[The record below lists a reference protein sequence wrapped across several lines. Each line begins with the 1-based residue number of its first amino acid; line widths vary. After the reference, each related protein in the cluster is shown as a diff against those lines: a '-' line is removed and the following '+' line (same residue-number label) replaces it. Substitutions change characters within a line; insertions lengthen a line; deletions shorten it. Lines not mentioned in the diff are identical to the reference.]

1 MLVQHYIY
9 IVITLKGTVS
19 KLRMADKSMFGEKQT
34 KKATVGRKTEYRND
48 LTVIV
53 TSAVVRSEELS
64 GFIRPRYCAKSMA
77 TSGGTHL

>member
-1 MLVQHYIY
+1 MFYIY
-9 IVITLKGTVS
+9 IYRNHVGTKEQFLS
-19 KLRMADKSMFGEKQT
+19 CEWQT
-34 KKATVGRKTEYRND
+34 KACSVKNRQKKQQSVEYRND